1 MGICSTREGDPS
13 GAAAAMGTPQ
23 LIYAPIA
30 GRAELIRL
38 IAAAGNLP
46 ITELS
51 NMANFGKPTISETGE
66 SKRDYV
72 SPSGMPLLNH
82 GDLKLSQS
90 GAIETYVAAIAPRYK
105 GLTVQQRAVDNM
117 YQGIKEEL
125 LFNCAKAIFTTQ
137 KTDKDKAKQDVKE
150 LFDKWFAIFEEK
162 VPATGF
168 IHGLGFPTPADLALL
183 NIAVG
188 FMPFG
193 AARKLADGYDL
204 DKWAKVKALCDR
216 CAADPGVA
224 EYLKS
229 SEYTAAN
236 PMGF

>member
-1 MGICSTREGDPS
+1 MDP
-13 GAAAAMGTPQ
+13 PQ

-46 ITELS
+46 INELS
-51 NMANFGKPTISETGE
+51 NMANFGKPSISETGE
-66 SKRDYV
+66 SKRDYT
-72 SPSGMPLLNH
+72 SPSGMPLLSH
-82 GDLKLSQS
+82 GGLKMSQS
-90 GAIETYVAAIAPRYK
+90 GPIETYVAAIAPRYRD
-105 GLTVQQRAVDNM
+105 LTVQQRAVDNM
-117 YQGIKEEL
+117 YQGIKEEIL
-125 LFNCAKAIFTTQ
+125 LSCAKAIFTTR
-137 KTDKDKAKQDVKE
+137 KTDEGQAKKDVAE
-150 LFDKWFAIFEEK
+150 LLDKWFTIFEER

-168 IHGLGFPTPADLALL
+168 IQGLGFPTPADLALL

-193 AARKLADGYDL
+193 AAKKLADYDL

-224 EYLKS
+224 AYLKS

-236 PMGF
+236 PFGF